1 MTLAFFTARR
11 MACGIVALAAGT
23 AETAFAQDRNRTVV
37 GLAGIHTPAYQGSDK
52 YRTLP
57 FPVIDIKRGR
67 FYANPRRG
75 VGWSLLDGDKIS
87 VGAGMTFVP
96 GYRRRDAP
104 TGIGRL
110 KNGAGARVSA
120 EVRAGPVLASMGAT
134 KVVSG
139 GVAGALID
147 AGLAWPIRLSPR
159 LTLMPS
165 VGATWADR
173 QYNDRYFGVTS
184 AQALASGLPVYA
196 AGGGIKDVSASLG
209 AMYRLNDRVTLGA
222 TASLSSLQGDAKD
235 SPIVADPTQP
245 AVFVSAAYRF

>member
-1 MTLAFFTARR
+1 MTLAIFTARR

-23 AETAFAQDRNRTVV
+23 AETALAQDRNRTVLGV
-37 GLAGIHTPAYQGSDK
+37 AGIYTPAYQGSDK

-57 FPVIDIKRGR
+57 FPMIDIKRDR

-75 VGWSLLDGDKIS
+75 VGWSVVDGDKVS

-104 TGIGRL
+104 AGIGRL

-120 EVRAGPVLASMGAT
+120 DIRTGMAMISLGAT
-134 KVVSG
+134 KVLSG
-139 GVAGALID
+139 GVDGALID
-147 AGLAWPIRLSPR
+147 AGLAVPLRVSPR
-159 LTLMPS
+159 LTLVPAVS
-165 VGATWADR
+165 ATWADR
-173 QYNDRYFGVTS
+173 TYNDRYFGVTAAQS
-184 AQALASGLPVYA
+184 AASGLPVYA
-196 AGGGIKDVSASLG
+196 AGGGIKDISASLG
-209 AMYRLNDRVTLGA
+209 AMYRLDDRVTLGA

-245 AVFVSAAYRF
+245 AMFVSAAYRF